1 MGTPRGNG
9 PSEARTE
16 DHASSQGHP
25 GTTDDAPGGGRASTD
40 EGGAADGKGKNV
52 APGRN
57 DAPGKNG
64 APAKNDPSDKKAPS
78 DKEAP
83 SDRNDSPRTSVAT
96 GAGGGGLIA
105 GQALLVTFQEACLT
119 WQSAGGS
126 SGTAAPVPQLAVLL
140 ADGLDPAAVDRFCAD
155 VVAKG

>member
-1 MGTPRGNG
+1 M
-9 PSEARTE
+9 
-16 DHASSQGHP
+16 
-25 GTTDDAPGGGRASTD
+25 
-40 EGGAADGKGKNV
+40 
-52 APGRN
+52 
-57 DAPGKNG
+57 
-64 APAKNDPSDKKAPS
+64 
-78 DKEAP
+78 
-83 SDRNDSPRTSVAT
+83 AT

-126 SGTAAPVPQLAVLL
+126 SGTAALVPQLAVLL